1 MEVGRKVIRDRFG
14 PFSINVNTRHMH
26 AHMCVYIH
34 NMKKKEKQKTPAWI
48 RFHLLPSIKAT
59 TSRACW
65 HAHGAA
71 CVAAALLVSVLLSPL
86 QITVTLILIVRLMMG
101 FFCVCVYII
110 SSVML
115 LWLTSLEYRGGRWP
129 FFKYYIMLDEVTCT
143 CISSCAEG

>member
-1 MEVGRKVIRDRFG
+1 MTAGDMKCTHKALGGYTQFG
-14 PFSINVNTRHMH
+14 GVCRL
-26 AHMCVYIH
+26 ALLQ
-34 NMKKKEKQKTPAWI
+34 KEKQKTPAWI
-48 RFHLLPSIKAT
+48 RFHLLLSIKAT

-71 CVAAALLVSVLLSPL
+71 CVAAALSVSVLLSPL
-86 QITVTLILIVRLMMG
+86 QITVTLILFVRLMMG

-115 LWLTSLEYRGGRWP
+115 LWLTSLEYQGGRWP
-129 FFKYYIMLDEVTCT
+129 QFFFKYYIMLDEVTCT

>member
-1 MEVGRKVIRDRFG
+1 MTAGAMKCTHKALGGYTHFG
-14 PFSINVNTRHMH
+14 GVCRL
-26 AHMCVYIH
+26 ALLQ
-34 NMKKKEKQKTPAWI
+34 KEKQKTPAWI

-59 TSRACW
+59 TSRTCW

-71 CVAAALLVSVLLSPL
+71 CVAAALSVSVLLSPL

-101 FFCVCVYII
+101 FFLCVCLHHLI
-110 SSVML
+110 SDADVTHL
-115 LWLTSLEYRGGRWP
+115 AWIPGWKVTSA